1 MKHVG
6 SNGDANVEVHR
17 CGHVAI
23 VGRPNVGKS
32 TLLNRLVG
40 QKLAITSHKPQ
51 TTRHSIIGVNTLPN
65 AQLIY
70 VDTPGIHRRG
80 EQPMNRYLNRTA
92 KSVLAGVDVVVFVIE
107 ALAWTAEDQI
117 VADALRE
124 IDVPLLAVVNKVD
137 TVKDKNRLLPFL
149 ASLGE
154 RLSFQAIIPVSARH
168 GQHVEEVERAL
179 LPLLPEGE
187 NIYPDDQLTDRSSRF
202 LAAELV
208 REQLTR
214 LYDKELPYA
223 LTVEIEK
230 FEEQGELLRIF
241 ALVSVEKASQKAI
254 LIGKGGAAMK
264 EASRRARLAMEK
276 LFGKKVF
283 LRVWV
288 KVNKS
293 WSADE
298 KALASLGYREDG

>member
-1 MKHVG
+1 MTK
-6 SNGDANVEVHR
+6 SSDTSVHR